1 MNQKIP
7 LSTLSRFDKKPIE
20 EEVVGRGESNLA
32 NSRLN
37 GRSLG
42 GGTLVRGWG
51 ANTRLLNNAARRP
64 VSGNN
69 RRGNYRRSIEK
80 NLAWIII
87 SPLARSL
94 EGRRGREDDDE
105 WKSGFTGRWMK
116 MWGEGRKKEK
126 KNKEDGVWGKG
137 RGRGGIRK
145 RQKKTRL
152 DGVDEARGKGEG
164 WLKQILNGQPQA
176 DIAFL

>member
-1 MNQKIP
+1 MEIGFHG
-7 LSTLSRFDKKPIE
+7 TVDE
-20 EEVVGRGESNLA
+20 DV
-32 NSRLN
+32 
-37 GRSLG
+37 G
-42 GGTLVRGWG
+42 GG
-51 ANTRLLNNAARRP
+51 
-64 VSGNN
+64 
-69 RRGNYRRSIEK
+69 
-80 NLAWIII
+80 
-87 SPLARSL
+87 
-94 EGRRGREDDDE
+94 
-105 WKSGFTGRWMK
+105 
-116 MWGEGRKKEK
+116 GEGRKKEK